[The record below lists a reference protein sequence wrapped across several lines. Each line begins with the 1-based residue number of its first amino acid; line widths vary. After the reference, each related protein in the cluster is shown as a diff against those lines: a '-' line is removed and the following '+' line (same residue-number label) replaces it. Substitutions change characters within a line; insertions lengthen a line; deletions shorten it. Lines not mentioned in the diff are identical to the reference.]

1 MSNDFVISPRELRT
15 AEIREQLRG
24 YSRDEVEALFER
36 AAQTLDWL
44 AQRAR
49 GIDVPEPANVITAR
63 ELLDSEIRDSFKGY
77 HKDTVNDLSERAA
90 RTMDLLQ
97 ARAEAMS
104 STPLVLP
111 AVRPPSI
118 DAADDIA
125 VFGDDTSAEYGH
137 DVVARA
143 ADGGFVAPL
152 VPPAPPPPVGLG
164 DDAIVPAH
172 RAAAAPNAAEI
183 APAPAPGADP
193 QSSDVPTPG
202 GDDVIGATDAVVA
215 VALGERSYDIHVG
228 PHAIDRLV
236 ELLHGRR
243 RVAVVSQAE
252 IVRNHGTAIANAIDA
267 ARCDSEWF
275 LIDDGEA
282 AKSLTTVDDLCRRFA
297 AAGVL
302 RGDAVLAFGG
312 GVVGD
317 VGGFVAAV
325 YHRGVDIIQVPT
337 TLLAMVDSAIGGKT
351 GVNLP
356 EGKNLVG
363 AFHQPRAV
371 LADPRVLST
380 LPIREFQCGLGEVA
394 KYALMGDR
402 ELEATL
408 LDERATLARRDPAVL
423 ARVILRSAAIKAGY
437 VSHDEFERSGLRAHL
452 NYGHTLAHAI
462 ETVAEHTLA
471 HGEAVAI
478 GLVFAGELAGA
489 LERIDSVA
497 VARHRDLIEQ
507 LGLPARAPEGMA
519 KRALVDVM
527 RRDKKS
533 AGGLTFVLAGRDG
546 LERVDD
552 PPEPALDHAFGAV
565 GIR

>member
-1 MSNDFVISPRELRT
+1 VKVSNDFVISPRELRT

-49 GIDVPEPANVITAR
+49 GVDVAEPPNVISAR
-63 ELLDSEIRDSFKGY
+63 ELLDGDIRDAFKGY
-77 HKDTVNDLSERAA
+77 HKDTVNDLAERAA
-90 RTMDLLQ
+90 RTMELLE
-97 ARAEAMS
+97 ARAGAVGAD
-104 STPLVLP
+104 PVVVP
-111 AVRPPSI
+111 AVVPPS
-118 DAADDIA
+118 AGFGSADFPAPDDEIFVLA
-125 VFGDDTSAEYGH
+125 GDQDGAGSGTDDDDTIEANVVSASGL
-137 DVVARA
+137 
-143 ADGGFVAPL
+143 VAPL
-152 VPPAPPPPVGLG
+152 APPAPPPPVGPV
-164 DDAIVPAH
+164 DDIALPSEATAITDRPAV
-172 RAAAAPNAAEI
+172 AAI
-183 APAPAPGADP
+183 D
-193 QSSDVPTPG
+193 
-202 GDDVIGATDAVVA
+202 ATDAVVS
-215 VALGERSYDIHVG
+215 VSLGERSYDIHVG
-228 PHAIDRLV
+228 PHAVDRLV
-236 ELLHGRR
+236 ELLRGRR

-267 ARCDSEWF
+267 AKCDSEWF
-275 LIDDGEA
+275 LIDDGEP
-282 AKSLTTVDDLCRRFA
+282 AKSLATVDDLCRRFA

-317 VGGFVAAV
+317 VGGFVASV
-325 YHRGVDIIQVPT
+325 YHRGVDVIQIPT

-394 KYALMGDR
+394 KYALMGDD
-402 ELEATL
+402 ELAATL
-408 LDERATLARRDPAVL
+408 LDERAALARRDPAVL
-423 ARVILRSAAIKAGY
+423 ARVILRSAATKAGY
-437 VSHDEFERSGLRAHL
+437 VTYDEFERSGLRAHL

-489 LERIDSVA
+489 LERIDAAA
-497 VARHRDLIEQ
+497 VARHRDLVEQ
-507 LGLPARAPEGMA
+507 LGLPTRAPEGLA
-519 KRALVDVM
+519 KHSLLDVM

-533 AGGLTFVLAGRDG
+533 AGGLTFVLAGGAG

-552 PPEPALDHAFGAV
+552 PPEPALDHAFAAV

>member
-49 GIDVPEPANVITAR
+49 GVDVAEPPNVISAR
-63 ELLDSEIRDSFKGY
+63 ELLDGDIRDAFKGY
-77 HKDTVNDLSERAA
+77 HKDTVNHLAERAA
-90 RTMDLLQ
+90 RTMELLE
-97 ARAEAMS
+97 ARADTVSAD
-104 STPLVLP
+104 PVVVP
-111 AVRPPSI
+111 AVVPPSSGVGSA
-118 DAADDIA
+118 DFPAADDEIF
-125 VFGDDTSAEYGH
+125 VVEGDEEVSGAANDAIEGNVVSAS
-137 DVVARA
+137 RL
-143 ADGGFVAPL
+143 VAP
-152 VPPAPPPPVGLG
+152 VAPPAPPPPVGPV
-164 DDAIVPAH
+164 DDTALASEATAITDRPAV
-172 RAAAAPNAAEI
+172 AAI
-183 APAPAPGADP
+183 D
-193 QSSDVPTPG
+193 
-202 GDDVIGATDAVVA
+202 ATDAVVW
-215 VALGERSYDIHVG
+215 VSLGERSYDIHVG
-228 PHAIDRLV
+228 PHAVDRLV
-236 ELLHGRR
+236 ELLRGRR

-267 ARCDSEWF
+267 AKCESEWF
-275 LIDDGEA
+275 LIDDGES
-282 AKSLTTVDDLCRRFA
+282 AKSLATVDDLCRRFA

-317 VGGFVAAV
+317 VGGFVASV
-325 YHRGVDIIQVPT
+325 YHRGVDVIQIPT

-394 KYALMGDR
+394 KYALMGDD
-402 ELEATL
+402 ELAATL
-408 LDERATLARRDPAVL
+408 LDERAALARRDPAVL
-423 ARVILRSAAIKAGY
+423 ARVILRSAATKAGY
-437 VSHDEFERSGLRAHL
+437 VTYDEFERSGLRAHL

-462 ETVAEHTLA
+462 ETVAKHTLA

-489 LERIDSVA
+489 LERIDAGS
-497 VARHRDLIEQ
+497 VARHRDLVEQ
-507 LGLPARAPEGMA
+507 LGLPTRAPEGLA
-519 KRALVDVM
+519 KHSLLDVM

-533 AGGLTFVLAGRDG
+533 AGGLTFVLAGVDG

-552 PPEPALDHAFGAV
+552 PPEPALDHAFAAV